1 MISPIKN
8 YQFKTGLPH
17 EFEILDLETLFDTA
31 ADIITSPHRA
41 GFYHIIWFQKAI
53 GNHLVDFISLPIV
66 PNTVLFL
73 NKDVIQ
79 EFDKN
84 GGFTGKVI
92 LFTNSFFCKTAEDTN
107 FLHNSVFFNPINNAY
122 QIVADKELSQTLN
135 FLLDLMNQELK
146 APKDSRQSN
155 IVRNYLYNFLLLAE
169 RENEKQSSQK
179 IVKDADFDLVV
190 KFKILLENEYLKH
203 NLVSTYAGK
212 LFSTE
217 KRLNRATKKV
227 TGKTAKKI
235 ISERLVLE
243 AKRLLS
249 HSHKSVKE
257 VGFDLGFL
265 EPTNFVKYFKKNTG
279 LTPTEFRDKFELG

>member
-212 LFSTE
+212 LFSAE